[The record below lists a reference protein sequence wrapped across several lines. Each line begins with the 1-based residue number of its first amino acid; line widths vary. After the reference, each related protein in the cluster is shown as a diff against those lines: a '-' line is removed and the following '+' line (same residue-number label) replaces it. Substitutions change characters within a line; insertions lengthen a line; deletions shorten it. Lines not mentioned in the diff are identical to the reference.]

1 MKMKKLNRII
11 MATAIFITTC
21 FSNLGV
27 VLASVENPQPG
38 EVFASKTAKIVEGR
52 KAEVTINVNGN
63 SFNEQEQLEREIV
76 LVLDASS
83 SMQQGQ
89 KISSLKQAAKNLVTK
104 LLDESN
110 QGKIKVGVIYYGTTI
125 KKTCSLSTDPESVKK
140 CIDIEL
146 SNNEGT
152 NVQLG
157 IKKGKNL
164 FTNNK
169 NEKNM
174 IILSDGIPTYYND
187 NNDVLHGSGGSDEH
201 EEGNPNFSNYTI
213 KDNQT
218 LIVPYYDK
226 DNETVLYTCEH
237 KFITDWKGN
246 IIINKW
252 ENSNCTENTG
262 KKPSI
267 AALEEIKSFNGKV
280 YTIGLEVTSQAK
292 TFLESL
298 ATVNGK
304 NGIYYN
310 VANATD
316 LDNVFEQIQVTI
328 NKIATNVKVVDHI
341 PSTFTLDK
349 EYLLENYGPIVS
361 SKTENNITTEVYEKS
376 VTTIT
381 YHANNTQDI
390 IWNIGDL
397 NAEDNNTLKF
407 RVIANK
413 DYYGSM
419 FTNDGAEVT
428 GKAVDGNKFYSET
441 NPLKI
446 QLENPVVPIPA
457 VTEDDEYTS
466 NRNEKLTVT
475 SEEGIRKNDYNSKET
490 DGKNVTSVLDKL
502 VIDMETKYGSLDLD
516 NNGSFNYKP
525 NSKDFMGQDEFKY
538 HIETTITYDDGTTET
553 ILNSNTSTVKIN
565 VVGKPAT
572 YVVKYQ
578 DRAGNEIHSEKNST
592 GTYYVWDDVTET
604 AINVDNYKLLST
616 ESASKTITL
625 KENANENVI
634 IFIYEL
640 EDTNVTVKYLEK
652 GTNKVLAPETKATG
666 KVTDSYTA
674 TAKVIENYKLVSNQ
688 TQTITL
694 AKEGNVITFYYELED
709 TNVTVKYLE
718 KGTNKVLAPETKA
731 TGKVTDSY
739 TATAKVIENY
749 KLVSNQT
756 QTITLAKEG
765 NVITFYYELEDGADV
780 KVHHYKII
788 DGQETTEQLFEDET
802 LSGKIG
808 EKYSVSPKSEG
819 LGFYKYIKTV
829 GAPSGTYNK
838 ESKTIIFYYELKD
851 TNVIIKYVDEN
862 NNNLVPEEKG
872 TGKINSKYTA
882 NAKTEQDDSIFKKYN
897 LESEPVQSIIL
908 SGTNENIIVFRYSLK
923 KATIKVHYYEID
935 TNNKLS
941 EDIELSGKVGEEYTT
956 LSKEIDNWE
965 LVDIPENAKGIL
977 DLENEDV
984 IYYYQKVNGKLTIN
998 YIDDNGNTLLPS
1010 EEFIKQTGT
1019 DYQTEAKTIENYE
1032 LSKVIGNEKG
1042 IYTKEDSVVTYVY
1055 EYVMGQGDMKDPI
1068 EEKPY
1073 TGITETNNTLD
1084 YILASSSLLSA
1095 AILVILKKKFN

>member
-457 VTEDDEYTS
+457 VTEDDQYTS

-640 EDTNVTVKYLEK
+640 K
-652 GTNKVLAPETKATG
+652 
-666 KVTDSYTA
+666 
-674 TAKVIENYKLVSNQ
+674 
-688 TQTITL
+688 
-694 AKEGNVITFYYELED
+694 D

-838 ESKTIIFYYELKD
+838 ESKTIIFYYESKD

-923 KATIKVHYYEID
+923 KVTFKVHYYEID

-956 LSKEIDNWE
+956 LSKKIDNWE
-965 LVDIPENAKGIL
+965 LVAIPENAKGIL

-984 IYYYQKVNGKLTIN
+984 IYYYQKVNGKLIIN
-998 YIDDNGNTLLPS
+998 YIDDKGNTLLPS

-1042 IYTKEDSVVTYVY
+1042 IYTKENSVVTYVY

-1084 YILASSSLLSA
+1084 YIIASSSLLSA

>member
-83 SMQQGQ
+83 SMQKGK
-89 KISSLKQAAKNLVTK
+89 KISSLKKAAKNLVTK

-157 IKKGKNL
+157 IKEGKKL
-164 FTNNK
+164 FTDNK

-187 NNDVLHGSGGSDEH
+187 NNDVLHGSGESDDH

-218 LIVPYYDK
+218 VIVPYYDK

-237 KFITDWKGN
+237 EIITDWYGDKR
-246 IIINKW
+246 IKTW
-252 ENSNCTENTG
+252 ENSNCTKNTG
-262 KKPSI
+262 KKPSD
-267 AALEEIKSFNGKV
+267 AALEEIKSFNGQV
-280 YTIGLEVTSQAK
+280 YTIGLEVTSQAE

-316 LDNVFEQIQVTI
+316 LDSVFEQIQVTI

-349 EYLLENYGPIVS
+349 KYLLENYGPIVS
-361 SKTENNITTEVYEKS
+361 SKTENNITTEVYKKS

-407 RVIANK
+407 RVIANE

-428 GKAVDGNKFYSET
+428 GKAVDGNTFYSET

-457 VTEDDEYTS
+457 VTEDDQYTS

-475 SEEGIRKNDYNSKET
+475 PEKGIRKNDYNSKET

-502 VIDMETKYGSLDLD
+502 VIDKETKYGSLDLD

-578 DRAGNEIHSEKNST
+578 DRAGNEIHSDKNST

-652 GTNKVLAPETKATG
+652 GTNKVLAPETKGTG

-694 AKEGNVITFYYELED
+694 T
-709 TNVTVKYLE
+709 
-718 KGTNKVLAPETKA
+718 
-731 TGKVTDSY
+731 
-739 TATAKVIENY
+739 
-749 KLVSNQT
+749 
-756 QTITLAKEG
+756 KEG

-788 DGQETTEQLFEDET
+788 DGKETTEQLFEDET

-862 NNNLVPEEKG
+862 NNDLVPEEKG

-897 LESEPVQSIIL
+897 LESEPVQLIIL
-908 SGTNENIIVFRYSLK
+908 SGTNENIIVFKYSLK
-923 KATIKVHYYEID
+923 KTTIKVHYYEID

-956 LSKEIDNWE
+956 LSKKIDNWE
-965 LVDIPENAKGIL
+965 LVAIPENAKGIL

>member
-11 MATAIFITTC
+11 MTTAIFITTC

-27 VLASVENPQPG
+27 VLANVENPQPG

-83 SMQQGQ
+83 SMQKGK
-89 KISSLKQAAKNLVTK
+89 KISSLKKAAKNLVTK

-125 KKTCSLSTDPESVKK
+125 KKTCSLSTNPESVKK

-157 IKKGKNL
+157 IKEGKKL
-164 FTNNK
+164 FTDNK

-187 NNDVLHGSGGSDEH
+187 NNDVLHGSGGSDDH

-218 LIVPYYDK
+218 VIVPYYDK

-237 KFITDWKGN
+237 EIITDWYGDKR
-246 IIINKW
+246 IKTW
-252 ENSNCTENTG
+252 ENSNCTKNTG
-262 KKPSI
+262 KKPSD
-267 AALEEIKSFNGKV
+267 AALEEIKSFNGQV
-280 YTIGLEVTSQAK
+280 YTIGLEVTSQAEI
-292 TFLESL
+292 FLESL

-316 LDNVFEQIQVTI
+316 LDSVFEQIQVTI
-328 NKIATNVKVVDHI
+328 NKIATDVKVVDHV
-341 PSTFTLDK
+341 PKTFTINK
-349 EYLLENYGPIVS
+349 NYLIEMYGPIVS
-361 SKTENNITTEVYEKS
+361 SKTENNITTEVYKKS

-397 NAEDNNTLKF
+397 NVTDKNNLTF
-407 RVIANK
+407 RVDANE

-419 FTNDGAEVT
+419 YTNDGAEVT
-428 GKAVDGNKFYSET
+428 GKAVDGNTFYSET
-441 NPLKI
+441 NPLDIK
-446 QLENPVVPIPA
+446 LENPVVPIPA
-457 VTEDDEYTS
+457 VTKDDEYTS
-466 NRNEKLTVT
+466 NRNETLTVT
-475 SEEGIRKNDYNSKET
+475 KEDGIRNNDYNSKQT
-490 DGKNVTSVLDKL
+490 DGKNVKSVLDKL
-502 VIDMETKYGSLDLD
+502 VIDLEAKYGSLELD
-516 NNGSFNYKP
+516 DNGSFIYNP
-525 NSKDFMGQDEFKY
+525 NSKDFMGKDEFQY

-553 ILNSNTSTVKIN
+553 IVKSNTSTVTIN
-565 VVGKPAT
+565 IVGKPTT

-578 DRAGNEIHSEKNST
+578 DRAGNEIHPDKNST
-592 GTYYVWDDVTET
+592 GTYYVWDEVTEN
-604 AINVDNYKLLST
+604 AINIDNYKLLST
-616 ESASKTITL
+616 EPTSKTITL
-625 KENANENVI
+625 KEKATENVI

-640 EDTNVTVKYLEK
+640 EDTDVIVRYLEQ
-652 GTNKVLAPETKATG
+652 GTDKVL
-666 KVTDSYTA
+666 V
-674 TAKVIENYKLVSNQ
+674 
-688 TQTITL
+688 
-694 AKEGNVITFYYELED
+694 
-709 TNVTVKYLE
+709 
-718 KGTNKVLAPETKA
+718 PETKA

-788 DGQETTEQLFEDET
+788 DGQETTEQLFEDEI

-808 EKYSVSPKSEG
+808 EKYSTSAKSEG

-862 NNNLVPEEKG
+862 NNDLVPEEKG

-908 SGTNENIIVFRYSLK
+908 SGANENIIVFRYSLK

-965 LVDIPENAKGIL
+965 LVAIPENAKGIL

>member
-83 SMQQGQ
+83 SMQKGK
-89 KISSLKQAAKNLVTK
+89 KISSLKKAAKNLVTK

-157 IKKGKNL
+157 IKEGKKL
-164 FTNNK
+164 FTDNK

-187 NNDVLHGSGGSDEH
+187 NNDVLHGSGESDDH

-218 LIVPYYDK
+218 VIVPYYDK

-237 KFITDWKGN
+237 EIITDWYGDKR
-246 IIINKW
+246 IKTW
-252 ENSNCTENTG
+252 ENSNCTKNTG
-262 KKPSI
+262 KKPSD
-267 AALEEIKSFNGKV
+267 AALEEIKSFNGQV
-280 YTIGLEVTSQAK
+280 YTIGLEVTSQAE

-316 LDNVFEQIQVTI
+316 LDSVFEQIQVTI

-349 EYLLENYGPIVS
+349 KYLLENYGPIVS
-361 SKTENNITTEVYEKS
+361 SKTENNITTEVYKKS

-397 NAEDNNTLKF
+397 NAEDNNNLKF
-407 RVIANK
+407 RVIANE

-428 GKAVDGNKFYSET
+428 GKAVDGNTFYSET
-441 NPLKI
+441 NPLDIK
-446 QLENPVVPIPA
+446 LENPVVPIPA
-457 VTEDDEYTS
+457 VTEDDQYTS

-475 SEEGIRKNDYNSKET
+475 PEKGIRKNDYNSKET

-502 VIDMETKYGSLDLD
+502 VIDKETKYGSLDLD

-578 DRAGNEIHSEKNST
+578 DRAGNEIHSDKNST

-652 GTNKVLAPETKATG
+652 GTNKVLAPETKGTG

-674 TAKVIENYKLVSNQ
+674 TAKVIENYKLASNE

-694 AKEGNVITFYYELED
+694 AKEGNVITFYY
-709 TNVTVKYLE
+709 V
-718 KGTNKVLAPETKA
+718 
-731 TGKVTDSY
+731 
-739 TATAKVIENY
+739 
-749 KLVSNQT
+749 
-756 QTITLAKEG
+756 
-765 NVITFYYELEDGADV
+765 LEDGADV

-788 DGQETTEQLFEDET
+788 DGQETTEQLFEDEI

-808 EKYSVSPKSEG
+808 EKYSTSAKSEG

-862 NNNLVPEEKG
+862 NNDLVPEEKG

-908 SGTNENIIVFRYSLK
+908 SGTNENIIVFKYSLK
-923 KATIKVHYYEID
+923 KTTIKVHYYEID

-965 LVDIPENAKGIL
+965 LVAIPENAKGIL

>member
-27 VLASVENPQPG
+27 VLASVEDPQPG

-83 SMQQGQ
+83 SMQGK
-89 KISSLKQAAKNLVTK
+89 KISSLKKAAKNLVTK

-157 IKKGKNL
+157 IKMGKNL

-226 DNETVLYTCEH
+226 DKETVLYTCEH
-237 KFITDWKGN
+237 KFTTDWFGN
-246 IIINKW
+246 IIINEW

-262 KKPSI
+262 KKPSE

-316 LDNVFEQIQVTI
+316 LDSVFEQIQVTI

-457 VTEDDEYTS
+457 VTEADQYTS

-475 SEEGIRKNDYNSKET
+475 PEEGIRKNDYNSKET

-502 VIDMETKYGSLDLD
+502 VIDMKTKYGSLDLD

-578 DRAGNEIHSEKNST
+578 DRAGNEIHSDKNST

-625 KENANENVI
+625 KENAKENVI

-652 GTNKVLAPETKATG
+652 GTNKVLAPETKGTG

-674 TAKVIENYKLVSNQ
+674 TAKVI
-688 TQTITL
+688 
-694 AKEGNVITFYYELED
+694 G
-709 TNVTVKYLE
+709 
-718 KGTNKVLAPETKA
+718 
-731 TGKVTDSY
+731 
-739 TATAKVIENY
+739 NY

-882 NAKTEQDDSIFKKYN
+882 NAKTEQDDSVFKKYN

-956 LSKEIDNWE
+956 LSKKIDNWE

>member
-63 SFNEQEQLEREIV
+63 SFKEQEQLEREIV

-83 SMQQGQ
+83 SMQGK
-89 KISSLKQAAKNLVTK
+89 KISSLKKAAKNLVTK

-146 SNNEGT
+146 SYNEGT

-174 IILSDGIPTYYND
+174 IILSDGIPTFYND
-187 NNDVLHGSGGSDEH
+187 NNDVLHGSGGSDNH

-237 KFITDWKGN
+237 KFTNWFGN
-246 IIINKW
+246 IIINEW

-262 KKPSI
+262 KKPSE

-316 LDNVFEQIQVTI
+316 LDSVFEQIQVTI

-457 VTEDDEYTS
+457 VTEDDQYTS

-475 SEEGIRKNDYNSKET
+475 PEEGIRKNDYNSKET

-502 VIDMETKYGSLDLD
+502 VIDMKTKYGSLDLD

-592 GTYYVWDDVTET
+592 GTYYVWDNVTET

-674 TAKVIENYKLVSNQ
+674 TAKVI
-688 TQTITL
+688 
-694 AKEGNVITFYYELED
+694 G
-709 TNVTVKYLE
+709 
-718 KGTNKVLAPETKA
+718 
-731 TGKVTDSY
+731 
-739 TATAKVIENY
+739 NY

-862 NNNLVPEEKG
+862 NNDLVPEEKG

-935 TNNKLS
+935 
-941 EDIELSGKVGEEYTT
+941 
-956 LSKEIDNWE
+956 NWE
-965 LVDIPENAKGIL
+965 LVAIPENAKGIL

-984 IYYYQKVNGKLTIN
+984 IYYYQKANGKLTIN

-1095 AILVILKKKFN
+1095 AILVILKKNLTNFFFYAYFFFKHLL

>member
-83 SMQQGQ
+83 SMQQGK

-237 KFITDWKGN
+237 KFTNWFGN
-246 IIINKW
+246 IIINEW

-262 KKPSI
+262 KKPSE

-316 LDNVFEQIQVTI
+316 LDSVFEQIQVTI

-457 VTEDDEYTS
+457 VTEGDQYTS

-475 SEEGIRKNDYNSKET
+475 PEEGIRKNDYNSKET

-502 VIDMETKYGSLDLD
+502 VIDMKTKYGSLDLD

-625 KENANENVI
+625 KENAKENVI

-652 GTNKVLAPETKATG
+652 GTNKVLAPETKG
-666 KVTDSYTA
+666 
-674 TAKVIENYKLVSNQ
+674 
-688 TQTITL
+688 
-694 AKEGNVITFYYELED
+694 
-709 TNVTVKYLE
+709 
-718 KGTNKVLAPETKA
+718 

-851 TNVIIKYVDEN
+851 TNIIIKYVDEN
-862 NNNLVPEEKG
+862 NNNLVPETKG

-956 LSKEIDNWE
+956 LSKKIDNWE

>member
-11 MATAIFITTC
+11 MAIAIFITTC

-83 SMQQGQ
+83 SMQQGK

-146 SNNEGT
+146 SNNEVT

-187 NNDVLHGSGGSDEH
+187 NKDVLHGSGGSDEH

-237 KFITDWKGN
+237 KFTNWFGN
-246 IIINKW
+246 IIINEW

-262 KKPSI
+262 KKPSE

-316 LDNVFEQIQVTI
+316 LDSVFEQIQVTI

-457 VTEDDEYTS
+457 VTEADQYTS

-475 SEEGIRKNDYNSKET
+475 PEKGIRKNDYNSKET

-502 VIDMETKYGSLDLD
+502 VIDMKTKYGSLDLD

-592 GTYYVWDDVTET
+592 GTYYVWDNVTET

-625 KENANENVI
+625 KENAKENVI

-674 TAKVIENYKLVSNQ
+674 TAKVI
-688 TQTITL
+688 
-694 AKEGNVITFYYELED
+694 G
-709 TNVTVKYLE
+709 
-718 KGTNKVLAPETKA
+718 
-731 TGKVTDSY
+731 
-739 TATAKVIENY
+739 NY

-862 NNNLVPEEKG
+862 NNDLVPEEKG

-882 NAKTEQDDSIFKKYN
+882 NAKTEQNDSIFKKYN

-956 LSKEIDNWE
+956 LSKKIDNWE
-965 LVDIPENAKGIL
+965 LVAIPENAKGIL

>member
-83 SMQQGQ
+83 SMQQGK

-237 KFITDWKGN
+237 KFITDRKGN

-262 KKPSI
+262 KKPSE

-316 LDNVFEQIQVTI
+316 LDSVFEQIQVTI

-457 VTEDDEYTS
+457 VTEGDQYTS

-475 SEEGIRKNDYNSKET
+475 PEEGIRKNDYNSKET

-502 VIDMETKYGSLDLD
+502 VIDMKTKYGSLDLD

-625 KENANENVI
+625 KENAKENVI

-652 GTNKVLAPETKATG
+652 GTNKVLAPETKGTG

-674 TAKVIENYKLVSNQ
+674 TAKVIGNYKLVSNQ

-694 AKEGNVITFYYELED
+694 AKEGNVIT
-709 TNVTVKYLE
+709 
-718 KGTNKVLAPETKA
+718 
-731 TGKVTDSY
+731 
-739 TATAKVIENY
+739 
-749 KLVSNQT
+749 
-756 QTITLAKEG
+756 
-765 NVITFYYELEDGADV
+765 
-780 KVHHYKII
+780 
-788 DGQETTEQLFEDET
+788 
-802 LSGKIG
+802 
-808 EKYSVSPKSEG
+808 
-819 LGFYKYIKTV
+819 
-829 GAPSGTYNK
+829 
-838 ESKTIIFYYELKD
+838 FYYELKD

-956 LSKEIDNWE
+956 LSKKIDNWE

>member
-83 SMQQGQ
+83 SMQKGK
-89 KISSLKQAAKNLVTK
+89 KISSLKKAAKNLVTK

-157 IKKGKNL
+157 IKEGKKL
-164 FTNNK
+164 FTDNK

-187 NNDVLHGSGGSDEH
+187 NNDVLHGSGESDDH

-218 LIVPYYDK
+218 VIVPYYDK

-237 KFITDWKGN
+237 EIITDWYGDKR
-246 IIINKW
+246 IKTW
-252 ENSNCTENTG
+252 ENSNCTKNTG
-262 KKPSI
+262 KKPSD
-267 AALEEIKSFNGKV
+267 AALEEIKSFNGQV
-280 YTIGLEVTSQAK
+280 YTIGLEVTSQAE

-316 LDNVFEQIQVTI
+316 LDSVFEQIQVTI

-349 EYLLENYGPIVS
+349 KYLLENYGPIVS
-361 SKTENNITTEVYEKS
+361 SKTENNITTEVYKKS

-407 RVIANK
+407 RVIANE

-428 GKAVDGNKFYSET
+428 GKAVDGNTFYSET

-457 VTEDDEYTS
+457 VTEDDQYTS

-475 SEEGIRKNDYNSKET
+475 PEKGIRKNDYNSKET

-502 VIDMETKYGSLDLD
+502 VIDKETKYGSLDLD

-525 NSKDFMGQDEFKY
+525 NSKDFIGQDEFKY

-578 DRAGNEIHSEKNST
+578 DRAGNEIHSDKNST

-652 GTNKVLAPETKATG
+652 GTNKVLAPETKGTG

-694 AKEGNVITFYYELED
+694 T
-709 TNVTVKYLE
+709 
-718 KGTNKVLAPETKA
+718 
-731 TGKVTDSY
+731 
-739 TATAKVIENY
+739 
-749 KLVSNQT
+749 
-756 QTITLAKEG
+756 KEG

-788 DGQETTEQLFEDET
+788 DGKETTEQLFEDET

-862 NNNLVPEEKG
+862 NNDLVPEEKG

-897 LESEPVQSIIL
+897 LESEPVQLIIL
-908 SGTNENIIVFRYSLK
+908 SGTNENIIVFKYSLK
-923 KATIKVHYYEID
+923 KTTIKVHYYEID

-965 LVDIPENAKGIL
+965 LVAIPENAKGIL

>member
-1 MKMKKLNRII
+1 
-11 MATAIFITTC
+11 
-21 FSNLGV
+21 
-27 VLASVENPQPG
+27 
-38 EVFASKTAKIVEGR
+38 
-52 KAEVTINVNGN
+52 
-63 SFNEQEQLEREIV
+63 
-76 LVLDASS
+76 
-83 SMQQGQ
+83 MQKGK
-89 KISSLKQAAKNLVTK
+89 KISSLKKAAKNLVTK

-157 IKKGKNL
+157 IKEGKKL
-164 FTNNK
+164 FTDNK

-187 NNDVLHGSGGSDEH
+187 NNDVLHGSGGSDDH

-218 LIVPYYDK
+218 VIVPYYDK

-237 KFITDWKGN
+237 EIITDWYGDKR
-246 IIINKW
+246 IKTW
-252 ENSNCTENTG
+252 ENSNCTKNTG
-262 KKPSI
+262 KKPSD
-267 AALEEIKSFNGKV
+267 AALEEIKSFNGQV
-280 YTIGLEVTSQAK
+280 YTIGLEVTSQAEI
-292 TFLESL
+292 FLESL

-316 LDNVFEQIQVTI
+316 LDSVFEQIQVTI
-328 NKIATNVKVVDHI
+328 NKIATDVKVVDHV
-341 PSTFTLDK
+341 PKTFTINK
-349 EYLLENYGPIVS
+349 NYLIEMYGPIVS
-361 SKTENNITTEVYEKS
+361 SKTENNITTEVYKKS

-397 NAEDNNTLKF
+397 NVTDKNNLTF
-407 RVIANK
+407 RVDANE

-419 FTNDGAEVT
+419 YTNDGAEVT
-428 GKAVDGNKFYSET
+428 GKAVDGNTFYSET
-441 NPLKI
+441 NPLDIK
-446 QLENPVVPIPA
+446 LENPVVPIPA
-457 VTEDDEYTS
+457 VTKDDEYTS
-466 NRNEKLTVT
+466 NRNETLTVT
-475 SEEGIRKNDYNSKET
+475 KEDGIRNNDYNSKQT
-490 DGKNVTSVLDKL
+490 DGKNVKSVLDKL
-502 VIDMETKYGSLDLD
+502 VIDLEAKYGSLELD
-516 NNGSFNYKP
+516 DNGSFIYNP
-525 NSKDFMGQDEFKY
+525 NSKDFMGKDEFQY

-553 ILNSNTSTVKIN
+553 IVKSNTSTVTIN
-565 VVGKPAT
+565 IVGKPTT

-578 DRAGNEIHSEKNST
+578 DRAGNEIHPDKNST
-592 GTYYVWDDVTET
+592 GTYYVWDEVTEN
-604 AINVDNYKLLST
+604 AINIDNYKLLST
-616 ESASKTITL
+616 EPTSKTITL
-625 KENANENVI
+625 KEKATENVI

-640 EDTNVTVKYLEK
+640 EDTDVIVRYLEQ
-652 GTNKVLAPETKATG
+652 GTDKVL
-666 KVTDSYTA
+666 V
-674 TAKVIENYKLVSNQ
+674 
-688 TQTITL
+688 
-694 AKEGNVITFYYELED
+694 
-709 TNVTVKYLE
+709 
-718 KGTNKVLAPETKA
+718 PETKA

-788 DGQETTEQLFEDET
+788 DGQETTEQLFEDEI

-808 EKYSVSPKSEG
+808 EKYSTSAKSEG

-862 NNNLVPEEKG
+862 NNDLVPEEKG

-908 SGTNENIIVFRYSLK
+908 SGANENIIVFRYSLK

-965 LVDIPENAKGIL
+965 LVAIPENAKGIL

>member
-83 SMQQGQ
+83 SMQQGK

-262 KKPSI
+262 KKPSE

-316 LDNVFEQIQVTI
+316 LDSVFEQIQVTI

-457 VTEDDEYTS
+457 VTEGDQYTS

-475 SEEGIRKNDYNSKET
+475 PEEGIRKNDYNSKET

-502 VIDMETKYGSLDLD
+502 VIDMKTKYGSLDLD

-578 DRAGNEIHSEKNST
+578 DRAGNEIHSEKKST

-625 KENANENVI
+625 KENAKENVI

-652 GTNKVLAPETKATG
+652 GTNKVLAPETKGTG

-674 TAKVIENYKLVSNQ
+674 TAKVIGNYKLVSNQ

-718 KGTNKVLAPETKA
+718 KGTNKVLAPETKG

-739 TATAKVIENY
+739 TATAKVIGNY

-765 NVITFYYELEDGADV
+765 NVITFYYELE
-780 KVHHYKII
+780 
-788 DGQETTEQLFEDET
+788 
-802 LSGKIG
+802 
-808 EKYSVSPKSEG
+808 
-819 LGFYKYIKTV
+819 
-829 GAPSGTYNK
+829 
-838 ESKTIIFYYELKD
+838 D

-956 LSKEIDNWE
+956 LSKKIDNWE

>member
-83 SMQQGQ
+83 SMQQGK

-187 NNDVLHGSGGSDEH
+187 NKDVLHGSGGSDEH

-237 KFITDWKGN
+237 KFTNWFGN
-246 IIINKW
+246 IIINEW

-262 KKPSI
+262 KKPSE

-316 LDNVFEQIQVTI
+316 LDSVFEQIQVTI

-457 VTEDDEYTS
+457 VTEADQYTS

-475 SEEGIRKNDYNSKET
+475 PEKGIRKNDYNSKET

-502 VIDMETKYGSLDLD
+502 VIDMKTKYGSLDLD

-625 KENANENVI
+625 KENAKENVI

-674 TAKVIENYKLVSNQ
+674 TAKVI
-688 TQTITL
+688 
-694 AKEGNVITFYYELED
+694 G
-709 TNVTVKYLE
+709 
-718 KGTNKVLAPETKA
+718 
-731 TGKVTDSY
+731 
-739 TATAKVIENY
+739 NY

-862 NNNLVPEEKG
+862 NNDLVPEEKG

-882 NAKTEQDDSIFKKYN
+882 NAKTEQNDSIFKKYN

-956 LSKEIDNWE
+956 LSKKIDNWE
-965 LVDIPENAKGIL
+965 LVAIPENAKGIL

>member
-83 SMQQGQ
+83 SMQQGK

-237 KFITDWKGN
+237 KFTNWFGN
-246 IIINKW
+246 IIINEW

-262 KKPSI
+262 KKPSE

-316 LDNVFEQIQVTI
+316 LDSVFEQIQVTI

-397 NAEDNNTLKF
+397 NAKDNNTLKF

-457 VTEDDEYTS
+457 VTEGDQYTS

-475 SEEGIRKNDYNSKET
+475 PEEGIRKNDYNSKET

-502 VIDMETKYGSLDLD
+502 VIDMKTKYGSLDLD

-578 DRAGNEIHSEKNST
+578 DRAGNEIHSDKNST

-625 KENANENVI
+625 KENAKENVI

-652 GTNKVLAPETKATG
+652 GTNKVLAPETKGTG

-694 AKEGNVITFYYELED
+694 AKEGNVIT
-709 TNVTVKYLE
+709 
-718 KGTNKVLAPETKA
+718 
-731 TGKVTDSY
+731 
-739 TATAKVIENY
+739 
-749 KLVSNQT
+749 
-756 QTITLAKEG
+756 
-765 NVITFYYELEDGADV
+765 
-780 KVHHYKII
+780 
-788 DGQETTEQLFEDET
+788 
-802 LSGKIG
+802 
-808 EKYSVSPKSEG
+808 
-819 LGFYKYIKTV
+819 
-829 GAPSGTYNK
+829 
-838 ESKTIIFYYELKD
+838 FYYELKD

-956 LSKEIDNWE
+956 LSKKIDNWE

>member
-83 SMQQGQ
+83 SMQKGK
-89 KISSLKQAAKNLVTK
+89 KISSLKKAAKNLVTK

-157 IKKGKNL
+157 IKEGKKL
-164 FTNNK
+164 FTDNK

-187 NNDVLHGSGGSDEH
+187 NNDVLHGSGESDDH

-218 LIVPYYDK
+218 VIVPYYDK

-237 KFITDWKGN
+237 EIITDWYGDKR
-246 IIINKW
+246 IKTW
-252 ENSNCTENTG
+252 ENSNCTKNTG
-262 KKPSI
+262 KKPSD
-267 AALEEIKSFNGKV
+267 ASLEEIKSFNGQV
-280 YTIGLEVTSQAK
+280 YTIGLEVTSQAE

-316 LDNVFEQIQVTI
+316 LDSVFEQIQVTI

-349 EYLLENYGPIVS
+349 KYLLENYGPIVS
-361 SKTENNITTEVYEKS
+361 SKTENNITTEVYKKS

-407 RVIANK
+407 RVIANE

-428 GKAVDGNKFYSET
+428 GKAVDGNTFYSET

-457 VTEDDEYTS
+457 VTEDDQYTS

-475 SEEGIRKNDYNSKET
+475 PEKGIRKNDYNSKET

-502 VIDMETKYGSLDLD
+502 VIDKETKYGSLDLD

-578 DRAGNEIHSEKNST
+578 DRAGNEIHSDKNST

-652 GTNKVLAPETKATG
+652 GTNKVLAPETKGTG

-674 TAKVIENYKLVSNQ
+674 TAKVIENYKLASNE

-694 AKEGNVITFYYELED
+694 AKEGNVITFYY
-709 TNVTVKYLE
+709 V
-718 KGTNKVLAPETKA
+718 
-731 TGKVTDSY
+731 
-739 TATAKVIENY
+739 
-749 KLVSNQT
+749 
-756 QTITLAKEG
+756 
-765 NVITFYYELEDGADV
+765 LEDGADV

-788 DGQETTEQLFEDET
+788 DGQETTEQLFEDEI

-808 EKYSVSPKSEG
+808 EKYSTSAKSEG

-862 NNNLVPEEKG
+862 NNDLVPEEKG

-882 NAKTEQDDSIFKKYN
+882 NAKTEQDDSIFKKYS

-908 SGTNENIIVFRYSLK
+908 SGVNENIIVFRYSLK

-965 LVDIPENAKGIL
+965 LVAIPENAKGIL

-1010 EEFIKQTGT
+1010 EEFIKQTGI

>member
-83 SMQQGQ
+83 SMQQGK

-187 NNDVLHGSGGSDEH
+187 NKDVLHGSGGSDEH

-237 KFITDWKGN
+237 KFTNWFGN
-246 IIINKW
+246 IIINEW

-262 KKPSI
+262 KKPSE

-316 LDNVFEQIQVTI
+316 LDSVFEQIQVTI

-457 VTEDDEYTS
+457 VTEADQYTS

-475 SEEGIRKNDYNSKET
+475 PEKGIRKNDYNSKET

-502 VIDMETKYGSLDLD
+502 VIDMKTKYGSLDLD

-572 YVVKYQ
+572 YVVKYK

-592 GTYYVWDDVTET
+592 GTYYVWDNVTET

-625 KENANENVI
+625 KENAKENVI

-674 TAKVIENYKLVSNQ
+674 TAKVI
-688 TQTITL
+688 
-694 AKEGNVITFYYELED
+694 G
-709 TNVTVKYLE
+709 
-718 KGTNKVLAPETKA
+718 
-731 TGKVTDSY
+731 
-739 TATAKVIENY
+739 NY

-862 NNNLVPEEKG
+862 NNDLVPEEKG

-882 NAKTEQDDSIFKKYN
+882 NAKTEQNDSIFKKYN

-956 LSKEIDNWE
+956 LSKKIDNWE
-965 LVDIPENAKGIL
+965 LVAIPENAKGIL

>member
-11 MATAIFITTC
+11 MTTAIFITTC

-27 VLASVENPQPG
+27 VLANVENPQPG

-83 SMQQGQ
+83 SMQKGK
-89 KISSLKQAAKNLVTK
+89 KISSLKKAAKNLVTK

-157 IKKGKNL
+157 IKEGKKL
-164 FTNNK
+164 FTDNK

-187 NNDVLHGSGGSDEH
+187 NNDVLHGSGGSDDH

-218 LIVPYYDK
+218 VIVPYYDK

-237 KFITDWKGN
+237 EIITDWYGDKR
-246 IIINKW
+246 IKTW
-252 ENSNCTENTG
+252 ENSNCTKNTG
-262 KKPSI
+262 KKPSD
-267 AALEEIKSFNGKV
+267 AALEEIKSFNGQV
-280 YTIGLEVTSQAK
+280 YTIGLEVTSQAEI
-292 TFLESL
+292 FLESL

-316 LDNVFEQIQVTI
+316 LDSVFEQIQVTI
-328 NKIATNVKVVDHI
+328 NKIATDVKVVDHV
-341 PSTFTLDK
+341 PKTFTINK
-349 EYLLENYGPIVS
+349 NYLIEMYGPIVS
-361 SKTENNITTEVYEKS
+361 SKTENNITTEVYKKS

-397 NAEDNNTLKF
+397 NVTDKNNLTF
-407 RVIANK
+407 RVDANE

-419 FTNDGAEVT
+419 YTNDGAEVT
-428 GKAVDGNKFYSET
+428 GKAVDGNTFYSET
-441 NPLKI
+441 NPLDIK
-446 QLENPVVPIPA
+446 LENPVVPIPA
-457 VTEDDEYTS
+457 VTKDDEYTS
-466 NRNEKLTVT
+466 NRNETLTVT
-475 SEEGIRKNDYNSKET
+475 KEDGIRNNDYNSKQT
-490 DGKNVTSVLDKL
+490 DGKNVKSVLDKL
-502 VIDMETKYGSLDLD
+502 VIDLEAKYGSLELD
-516 NNGSFNYKP
+516 DNGSFIYNP
-525 NSKDFMGQDEFKY
+525 NSKDFMGKDEFQY

-553 ILNSNTSTVKIN
+553 IVKSNTSTVTIN
-565 VVGKPAT
+565 IVGKPTT

-578 DRAGNEIHSEKNST
+578 DRAGNEIHPDKNST
-592 GTYYVWDDVTET
+592 GTYYVWDEVTEN
-604 AINVDNYKLLST
+604 AINIDNYKLLST
-616 ESASKTITL
+616 EPTSKTITL
-625 KENANENVI
+625 KEKATENVI

-640 EDTNVTVKYLEK
+640 EDTDVIVRYLEQ
-652 GTNKVLAPETKATG
+652 GTDKVL
-666 KVTDSYTA
+666 V
-674 TAKVIENYKLVSNQ
+674 
-688 TQTITL
+688 
-694 AKEGNVITFYYELED
+694 
-709 TNVTVKYLE
+709 
-718 KGTNKVLAPETKA
+718 PETKA

-788 DGQETTEQLFEDET
+788 DGQETTEQLFEDEI

-808 EKYSVSPKSEG
+808 EKYSTSAKSEG

-862 NNNLVPEEKG
+862 NNDLVPEEKG

-908 SGTNENIIVFRYSLK
+908 SGANENIIVFRYSLK

-965 LVDIPENAKGIL
+965 LVAIPENAKGIL

>member
-83 SMQQGQ
+83 SMQQGK

-237 KFITDWKGN
+237 KFTNWFGN
-246 IIINKW
+246 IIINEW

-262 KKPSI
+262 KKPSE

-316 LDNVFEQIQVTI
+316 LDSVFEQIQVTI

-457 VTEDDEYTS
+457 VTEGDQYTS

-475 SEEGIRKNDYNSKET
+475 PEEGIRKNDYNSKET

-502 VIDMETKYGSLDLD
+502 VIDMKTKYGSLDLD

-578 DRAGNEIHSEKNST
+578 DRAGNEIHSDKNST

-625 KENANENVI
+625 KENAKENVI

-652 GTNKVLAPETKATG
+652 GTNKVLAPETKGTG

-674 TAKVIENYKLVSNQ
+674 TAKVIGNYKLVSNQ

-694 AKEGNVITFYYELED
+694 AKEGNVIT
-709 TNVTVKYLE
+709 
-718 KGTNKVLAPETKA
+718 
-731 TGKVTDSY
+731 
-739 TATAKVIENY
+739 
-749 KLVSNQT
+749 
-756 QTITLAKEG
+756 
-765 NVITFYYELEDGADV
+765 
-780 KVHHYKII
+780 
-788 DGQETTEQLFEDET
+788 
-802 LSGKIG
+802 
-808 EKYSVSPKSEG
+808 
-819 LGFYKYIKTV
+819 
-829 GAPSGTYNK
+829 
-838 ESKTIIFYYELKD
+838 FYYELKD

-956 LSKEIDNWE
+956 LSKKIDNWE

-984 IYYYQKVNGKLTIN
+984 IYYYQKVNGKLIIN

>member
-83 SMQQGQ
+83 SMQQGK

-237 KFITDWKGN
+237 KFTNWFGN
-246 IIINKW
+246 IIINEW

-262 KKPSI
+262 KKPSE

-316 LDNVFEQIQVTI
+316 LDSVFEQIQVTI

-457 VTEDDEYTS
+457 VTEGDQYTS

-475 SEEGIRKNDYNSKET
+475 PEEGIRKNDYNSKET

-502 VIDMETKYGSLDLD
+502 VIDMKTKYGSLDLD

-578 DRAGNEIHSEKNST
+578 DRAGNEIHSDKNST

-625 KENANENVI
+625 KENAKENVI

-652 GTNKVLAPETKATG
+652 GTNKVLAPETKGTG

-674 TAKVIENYKLVSNQ
+674 TAKVI
-688 TQTITL
+688 
-694 AKEGNVITFYYELED
+694 G
-709 TNVTVKYLE
+709 
-718 KGTNKVLAPETKA
+718 
-731 TGKVTDSY
+731 
-739 TATAKVIENY
+739 NY

-862 NNNLVPEEKG
+862 NNDLVPEEKG

-882 NAKTEQDDSIFKKYN
+882 NAKTEQDDSVFKKYN

-956 LSKEIDNWE
+956 LSKKIDNWE

>member
-76 LVLDASS
+76 LVLDAST
-83 SMQQGQ
+83 SMQQGE
-89 KISSLKQAAKNLVTK
+89 KISSLKKAAKNLVTK
-104 LLDESN
+104 LLAESN

-157 IKKGKNL
+157 IKEGKNL

-187 NNDVLHGSGGSDEH
+187 NNDVLHGAAGSDNH
-201 EEGNPNFSNYTI
+201 EAGNPNFSNYTI

-218 LIVPYYDK
+218 VIVPYYDK

-237 KFITDWKGN
+237 E
-246 IIINKW
+246 IINWFGDKRIKTW

-262 KKPSI
+262 KKPSE
-267 AALEEIKSFNGKV
+267 AALEEIKSFNGQV

-298 ATVNGK
+298 ATANGK

-310 VANATD
+310 VANATG
-316 LDNVFEQIQVTI
+316 LDSVFEQIQVTI

-361 SKTENNITTEVYEKS
+361 SKTENNITTEVYKKS

-381 YHANNTQDI
+381 YHANKTQDI

-407 RVIANK
+407 RVIANE

-428 GKAVDGNKFYSET
+428 GKAVDGNTFYSET

-457 VTEDDEYTS
+457 VTKDDQYTS

-475 SEEGIRKNDYNSKET
+475 PEKGIRKNDYNSKET

-565 VVGKPAT
+565 VVGKPAK

-578 DRAGNEIHSEKNST
+578 DRAGNEIHSDKNST

-604 AINVDNYKLLST
+604 AINIDNYKLLST

-652 GTNKVLAPETKATG
+652 GTNTVLAPETKATG

-674 TAKVIENYKLVSNQ
+674 TAKAIENYKLVSNQ

-694 AKEGNVITFYYELED
+694 T
-709 TNVTVKYLE
+709 
-718 KGTNKVLAPETKA
+718 
-731 TGKVTDSY
+731 
-739 TATAKVIENY
+739 
-749 KLVSNQT
+749 
-756 QTITLAKEG
+756 KEG

-965 LVDIPENAKGIL
+965 LVAIPENAKGIL

-998 YIDDNGNTLLPS
+998 YIDDKGNTLLPS

-1073 TGITETNNTLD
+1073 TGIIETNNTLD
-1084 YILASSSLLSA
+1084 YILASSSLLSV

>member
-83 SMQQGQ
+83 SMQQGK

-187 NNDVLHGSGGSDEH
+187 NKDVLHGSGGSDEH

-237 KFITDWKGN
+237 KFTNWFGN
-246 IIINKW
+246 IIINEW

-262 KKPSI
+262 KKPSE

-316 LDNVFEQIQVTI
+316 LDSVFEQIQVTI

-457 VTEDDEYTS
+457 VTEADQYTS

-475 SEEGIRKNDYNSKET
+475 PEKGIRKNDYNSKET

-502 VIDMETKYGSLDLD
+502 VIDMKTKYGSLDLD

-625 KENANENVI
+625 KENAKENVI

-652 GTNKVLAPETKATG
+652 GTNKVLAPETKGTG

-674 TAKVIENYKLVSNQ
+674 TAKVI
-688 TQTITL
+688 
-694 AKEGNVITFYYELED
+694 G
-709 TNVTVKYLE
+709 
-718 KGTNKVLAPETKA
+718 
-731 TGKVTDSY
+731 
-739 TATAKVIENY
+739 NY

-862 NNNLVPEEKG
+862 NNDLVPEEKG

-882 NAKTEQDDSIFKKYN
+882 NAKTEQNDSIFKKYN

-956 LSKEIDNWE
+956 LSKKIDNWE
-965 LVDIPENAKGIL
+965 LVAIPENAKGIL

>member
-63 SFNEQEQLEREIV
+63 SFKEQEQLEREIV

-83 SMQQGQ
+83 SMQGK
-89 KISSLKQAAKNLVTK
+89 KISSLKKAAKNLVTK

-146 SNNEGT
+146 SYNEGT

-164 FTNNK
+164 FTDNK

-187 NNDVLHGSGGSDEH
+187 NNDVLHGSGGSDNH

-237 KFITDWKGN
+237 KFTTDRYGN
-246 IIINKW
+246 KIINEREK
-252 ENSNCTENTG
+252 SNCTENTG
-262 KKPSI
+262 KKPSE

-310 VANATD
+310 VANATN
-316 LDNVFEQIQVTI
+316 LNSVFEQIQVTI

-457 VTEDDEYTS
+457 VTEADQYTS

-475 SEEGIRKNDYNSKET
+475 PEEGIRKNDYNSKET

-502 VIDMETKYGSLDLD
+502 VIDMKTKYGSLDLD

-625 KENANENVI
+625 KENAKENVI

-652 GTNKVLAPETKATG
+652 GTNKVLAPET
-666 KVTDSYTA
+666 
-674 TAKVIENYKLVSNQ
+674 
-688 TQTITL
+688 
-694 AKEGNVITFYYELED
+694 
-709 TNVTVKYLE
+709 
-718 KGTNKVLAPETKA
+718 
-731 TGKVTDSY
+731 
-739 TATAKVIENY
+739 
-749 KLVSNQT
+749 
-756 QTITLAKEG
+756 
-765 NVITFYYELEDGADV
+765 
-780 KVHHYKII
+780 
-788 DGQETTEQLFEDET
+788 
-802 LSGKIG
+802 
-808 EKYSVSPKSEG
+808 
-819 LGFYKYIKTV
+819 
-829 GAPSGTYNK
+829 
-838 ESKTIIFYYELKD
+838 
-851 TNVIIKYVDEN
+851 
-862 NNNLVPEEKG
+862 KG

-956 LSKEIDNWE
+956 LSKKIDNWE

>member
-83 SMQQGQ
+83 SMQQGK

-237 KFITDWKGN
+237 KFIIDWFGN
-246 IIINKW
+246 IKIKEW

-262 KKPSI
+262 KKPSE

-316 LDNVFEQIQVTI
+316 LDSVFEQIQVTI

-397 NAEDNNTLKF
+397 NAKDNNTLKF

-457 VTEDDEYTS
+457 VTEGDQYTS

-475 SEEGIRKNDYNSKET
+475 PEEGIRKNDYNSKET

-502 VIDMETKYGSLDLD
+502 VIDMKTKYGSLDLD

-578 DRAGNEIHSEKNST
+578 DRAGNEIHSDKNST

-625 KENANENVI
+625 KENAKENVI

-652 GTNKVLAPETKATG
+652 GTNKVLAPETKGTG

-674 TAKVIENYKLVSNQ
+674 TAKVI
-688 TQTITL
+688 
-694 AKEGNVITFYYELED
+694 G
-709 TNVTVKYLE
+709 
-718 KGTNKVLAPETKA
+718 
-731 TGKVTDSY
+731 
-739 TATAKVIENY
+739 NY

-882 NAKTEQDDSIFKKYN
+882 NAKTEQDDSVFKKYN

-956 LSKEIDNWE
+956 LSKKIDNWE

>member
-63 SFNEQEQLEREIV
+63 SFKEQEQLEREIV

-83 SMQQGQ
+83 SMQGK
-89 KISSLKQAAKNLVTK
+89 KISSLKKAAKNLVTK

-146 SNNEGT
+146 SYNEGT

-174 IILSDGIPTYYND
+174 IILSDGIPTFYND
-187 NNDVLHGSGGSDEH
+187 NNDVLHGSGGSDNH

-237 KFITDWKGN
+237 KFTTDWFGN
-246 IIINKW
+246 IIINEW

-262 KKPSI
+262 KKPSE

-316 LDNVFEQIQVTI
+316 LDSVFEQIQVTI

-457 VTEDDEYTS
+457 VTEDDQYTS

-475 SEEGIRKNDYNSKET
+475 PEEGIRKNDYNSKET

-525 NSKDFMGQDEFKY
+525 NSKEFMGQDEFKY

-578 DRAGNEIHSEKNST
+578 DRAGNEIYSDKNST

-625 KENANENVI
+625 KENAKENVI

-652 GTNKVLAPETKATG
+652 GTNKVLAPETKGTG

-674 TAKVIENYKLVSNQ
+674 TAKVI
-688 TQTITL
+688 
-694 AKEGNVITFYYELED
+694 G
-709 TNVTVKYLE
+709 
-718 KGTNKVLAPETKA
+718 
-731 TGKVTDSY
+731 
-739 TATAKVIENY
+739 NY

-935 TNNKLS
+935 
-941 EDIELSGKVGEEYTT
+941 
-956 LSKEIDNWE
+956 NWE
-965 LVDIPENAKGIL
+965 LVAIPENAKGIL

>member
-83 SMQQGQ
+83 SMQQGK

-237 KFITDWKGN
+237 KFTNWFGN
-246 IIINKW
+246 IIINEW

-262 KKPSI
+262 KKPSE

-316 LDNVFEQIQVTI
+316 LDSVFEQIQVTI

-457 VTEDDEYTS
+457 VTEDDQYTS

-475 SEEGIRKNDYNSKET
+475 PEEGIRKNDYNSKET

-502 VIDMETKYGSLDLD
+502 VIDMKTKYGSLDLD

-578 DRAGNEIHSEKNST
+578 DRAGNEIHSDKNST

-625 KENANENVI
+625 KENAKENVI

-652 GTNKVLAPETKATG
+652 GTNKVLAPETKGTG

-694 AKEGNVITFYYELED
+694 AKEGNVIT
-709 TNVTVKYLE
+709 
-718 KGTNKVLAPETKA
+718 
-731 TGKVTDSY
+731 
-739 TATAKVIENY
+739 
-749 KLVSNQT
+749 
-756 QTITLAKEG
+756 
-765 NVITFYYELEDGADV
+765 
-780 KVHHYKII
+780 
-788 DGQETTEQLFEDET
+788 
-802 LSGKIG
+802 
-808 EKYSVSPKSEG
+808 
-819 LGFYKYIKTV
+819 
-829 GAPSGTYNK
+829 
-838 ESKTIIFYYELKD
+838 FYYELKD

-956 LSKEIDNWE
+956 LSKKIDNWE

>member
-63 SFNEQEQLEREIV
+63 SFKEQEQLEREIV

-83 SMQQGQ
+83 SMQGK
-89 KISSLKQAAKNLVTK
+89 KISSLKKAAKNLVTK

-146 SNNEGT
+146 SYNEGT

-174 IILSDGIPTYYND
+174 IILSDGIPTFYND
-187 NNDVLHGSGGSDEH
+187 NNDVLHGSGGSDNH

-237 KFITDWKGN
+237 KLTTDRYGN
-246 IIINKW
+246 KIINEW
-252 ENSNCTENTG
+252 EKSNCTENTG
-262 KKPSI
+262 KKPSE

-310 VANATD
+310 VANATN
-316 LDNVFEQIQVTI
+316 LNSVFEQIQVTI

-457 VTEDDEYTS
+457 VTEADQYTS

-475 SEEGIRKNDYNSKET
+475 PEEGIRKNDYNSKVT

-502 VIDMETKYGSLDLD
+502 VIDMKTKYGSLDLD

-625 KENANENVI
+625 KENAKENVI

-652 GTNKVLAPETKATG
+652 GTNKVLAPETKGTG
-666 KVTDSYTA
+666 KVTD
-674 TAKVIENYKLVSNQ
+674 LVSNQ

-694 AKEGNVITFYYELED
+694 TKEGNI
-709 TNVTVKYLE
+709 
-718 KGTNKVLAPETKA
+718 
-731 TGKVTDSY
+731 
-739 TATAKVIENY
+739 
-749 KLVSNQT
+749 
-756 QTITLAKEG
+756 
-765 NVITFYYELEDGADV
+765 ITFYYELEDGADV

-882 NAKTEQDDSIFKKYN
+882 NAKTEQDDSVFKKYN

-956 LSKEIDNWE
+956 LSKKIDNWE
-965 LVDIPENAKGIL
+965 LVAIPENAKGIL

>member
-83 SMQQGQ
+83 SMQQGK

-237 KFITDWKGN
+237 KFTNWFGN
-246 IIINKW
+246 IIINEW

-262 KKPSI
+262 KKPSE

-316 LDNVFEQIQVTI
+316 LDSVFEQIQVTI

-397 NAEDNNTLKF
+397 NAKDNNTLKF

-457 VTEDDEYTS
+457 VTEGDQYTS

-475 SEEGIRKNDYNSKET
+475 PEEGIRKNDYNSKET

-502 VIDMETKYGSLDLD
+502 VIDMKTNYGSLVLD

-578 DRAGNEIHSEKNST
+578 DRAGNEIHSDKNST

-625 KENANENVI
+625 KENAKENVI

-652 GTNKVLAPETKATG
+652 GTNKVLAPETKGTG

-694 AKEGNVITFYYELED
+694 AKEGNVIT
-709 TNVTVKYLE
+709 
-718 KGTNKVLAPETKA
+718 
-731 TGKVTDSY
+731 
-739 TATAKVIENY
+739 
-749 KLVSNQT
+749 
-756 QTITLAKEG
+756 
-765 NVITFYYELEDGADV
+765 
-780 KVHHYKII
+780 
-788 DGQETTEQLFEDET
+788 
-802 LSGKIG
+802 
-808 EKYSVSPKSEG
+808 
-819 LGFYKYIKTV
+819 
-829 GAPSGTYNK
+829 
-838 ESKTIIFYYELKD
+838 FYYELKD

-956 LSKEIDNWE
+956 LSKKIDNWE

>member
-11 MATAIFITTC
+11 MTTAIFITTC

-83 SMQQGQ
+83 SMQKGK
-89 KISSLKQAAKNLVTK
+89 KISSLKKAAKNLVTK

-157 IKKGKNL
+157 IKEGKKL
-164 FTNNK
+164 FTDNK

-187 NNDVLHGSGGSDEH
+187 NNDVLHGSGGSDDH

-218 LIVPYYDK
+218 VIVPYYDK

-237 KFITDWKGN
+237 EIITDWYGDKR
-246 IIINKW
+246 IKTW
-252 ENSNCTENTG
+252 ENSNCTKNTG
-262 KKPSI
+262 KKPSD
-267 AALEEIKSFNGKV
+267 AALEEIKSFNGQV
-280 YTIGLEVTSQAK
+280 YTIGLEVTSQAEI
-292 TFLESL
+292 FLESL

-316 LDNVFEQIQVTI
+316 LDSVFEQIQVTI

-349 EYLLENYGPIVS
+349 KYLLENYGPIVS
-361 SKTENNITTEVYEKS
+361 SKTENNITTEVYKKS

-397 NAEDNNTLKF
+397 NVTDKNNLTF
-407 RVIANK
+407 RVDANE

-419 FTNDGAEVT
+419 YTNDGAEVT
-428 GKAVDGNKFYSET
+428 GKAVDGNTFYSET
-441 NPLKI
+441 NPLDIK
-446 QLENPVVPIPA
+446 LENPVVPIPA
-457 VTEDDEYTS
+457 VTKDDEYTS
-466 NRNEKLTVT
+466 NRNETLTVT
-475 SEEGIRKNDYNSKET
+475 KEDGIRNNDYNSKQT
-490 DGKNVTSVLDKL
+490 DGKNVKSVLDKL
-502 VIDMETKYGSLDLD
+502 VIDLEAKYGSLELD
-516 NNGSFNYKP
+516 DNGSFIYNP
-525 NSKDFMGQDEFKY
+525 NSKDFMGKDEFQY

-553 ILNSNTSTVKIN
+553 IVKSNPSTVTIN
-565 VVGKPAT
+565 IVGKPTT

-578 DRAGNEIHSEKNST
+578 DRVGNEIHPDKNST
-592 GTYYVWDDVTET
+592 GTYYVWDEVTEN
-604 AINVDNYKLLST
+604 AINIDNYKLLST
-616 ESASKTITL
+616 EPTSKTITL
-625 KENANENVI
+625 KEKATENVI

-640 EDTNVTVKYLEK
+640 EDTDVIVRYLEQ
-652 GTNKVLAPETKATG
+652 GTDKVLVPETKATG

-694 AKEGNVITFYYELED
+694 T
-709 TNVTVKYLE
+709 
-718 KGTNKVLAPETKA
+718 
-731 TGKVTDSY
+731 
-739 TATAKVIENY
+739 
-749 KLVSNQT
+749 
-756 QTITLAKEG
+756 KEG

-788 DGQETTEQLFEDET
+788 DGQETTEQLFEDEI

-808 EKYSVSPKSEG
+808 EKYSTSAKSEG

-862 NNNLVPEEKG
+862 NNDLIPEEKG

-908 SGTNENIIVFRYSLK
+908 SGTNENIIVFKYSLK
-923 KATIKVHYYEID
+923 KTTIKVHYYEID

-965 LVDIPENAKGIL
+965 LMAIPENAKGIL

-1055 EYVMGQGDMKDPI
+1055 EYVMGQGNMKDPI

-1073 TGITETNNTLD
+1073 TGIAETNNTLD

>member
-11 MATAIFITTC
+11 MAIAIFITTC

-83 SMQQGQ
+83 SMQQGK

-187 NNDVLHGSGGSDEH
+187 NKDVLHGSGGSDEH

-237 KFITDWKGN
+237 KFTNWFGN
-246 IIINKW
+246 IIINEW

-262 KKPSI
+262 KKPSE

-316 LDNVFEQIQVTI
+316 LDSVFEQIQVTI

-457 VTEDDEYTS
+457 VTEADQYTS

-475 SEEGIRKNDYNSKET
+475 PEKGIRKNDYNSKET

-502 VIDMETKYGSLDLD
+502 VIDMKTKYGSLDLD

-592 GTYYVWDDVTET
+592 GTYYVWDNVTET

-625 KENANENVI
+625 KENAKENVI

-674 TAKVIENYKLVSNQ
+674 TAKVI
-688 TQTITL
+688 
-694 AKEGNVITFYYELED
+694 G
-709 TNVTVKYLE
+709 
-718 KGTNKVLAPETKA
+718 
-731 TGKVTDSY
+731 
-739 TATAKVIENY
+739 NY

-862 NNNLVPEEKG
+862 NNDLVPEEKG

-882 NAKTEQDDSIFKKYN
+882 NAKTEQNDSIFKKYN

-956 LSKEIDNWE
+956 LSKKIDNWE
-965 LVDIPENAKGIL
+965 LVAIPENAKGIL

>member
-1 MKMKKLNRII
+1 MKKLNRII

-83 SMQQGQ
+83 SMQQGK

-237 KFITDWKGN
+237 KFTNWFGN
-246 IIINKW
+246 IIINEW

-262 KKPSI
+262 KKPSE

-316 LDNVFEQIQVTI
+316 LDSVFEQIQVTI

-457 VTEDDEYTS
+457 VTEDDQYTS

-475 SEEGIRKNDYNSKET
+475 PEEGIRKNDYNSKET

-502 VIDMETKYGSLDLD
+502 VIDMKTKYGSLDLD

-625 KENANENVI
+625 KENAKENVI

-652 GTNKVLAPETKATG
+652 GTNKVLAPETKGTG

-674 TAKVIENYKLVSNQ
+674 TAKVIGNYKLVSNQ

-694 AKEGNVITFYYELED
+694 AKEGNVIT
-709 TNVTVKYLE
+709 
-718 KGTNKVLAPETKA
+718 
-731 TGKVTDSY
+731 
-739 TATAKVIENY
+739 
-749 KLVSNQT
+749 
-756 QTITLAKEG
+756 
-765 NVITFYYELEDGADV
+765 
-780 KVHHYKII
+780 
-788 DGQETTEQLFEDET
+788 
-802 LSGKIG
+802 
-808 EKYSVSPKSEG
+808 
-819 LGFYKYIKTV
+819 
-829 GAPSGTYNK
+829 
-838 ESKTIIFYYELKD
+838 FYYELKD

-956 LSKEIDNWE
+956 LSKKIDNWE

>member
-83 SMQQGQ
+83 SMQQGK

-237 KFITDWKGN
+237 KFTNWFGN
-246 IIINKW
+246 IIINEW

-262 KKPSI
+262 KKPSE

-316 LDNVFEQIQVTI
+316 LDSVFKQIQVTI

-457 VTEDDEYTS
+457 VTEGDQYTS

-475 SEEGIRKNDYNSKET
+475 PEEGIRKNDYNSKET

-502 VIDMETKYGSLDLD
+502 VIDMKTKYGSLDLD

-625 KENANENVI
+625 KENAKENVI

-652 GTNKVLAPETKATG
+652 GTNKVLAPETKGTG

-674 TAKVIENYKLVSNQ
+674 TAKVIGNYKLVSNQ

-694 AKEGNVITFYYELED
+694 AKEGNVIT
-709 TNVTVKYLE
+709 
-718 KGTNKVLAPETKA
+718 
-731 TGKVTDSY
+731 
-739 TATAKVIENY
+739 
-749 KLVSNQT
+749 
-756 QTITLAKEG
+756 
-765 NVITFYYELEDGADV
+765 
-780 KVHHYKII
+780 
-788 DGQETTEQLFEDET
+788 
-802 LSGKIG
+802 
-808 EKYSVSPKSEG
+808 
-819 LGFYKYIKTV
+819 
-829 GAPSGTYNK
+829 
-838 ESKTIIFYYELKD
+838 FYYELKD

-882 NAKTEQDDSIFKKYN
+882 NAETEQDDSIFKKYN

-935 TNNKLS
+935 
-941 EDIELSGKVGEEYTT
+941 
-956 LSKEIDNWE
+956 NWE
-965 LVDIPENAKGIL
+965 LVAIPENAKGIL

-984 IYYYQKVNGKLTIN
+984 IYYYQKANGKLTIN

>member
-83 SMQQGQ
+83 SMQQGK

-187 NNDVLHGSGGSDEH
+187 NKDVLHGSGGSDEH

-237 KFITDWKGN
+237 KFTNWFGN
-246 IIINKW
+246 IIINEW

-262 KKPSI
+262 KKPSE

-316 LDNVFEQIQVTI
+316 LDSVFEQIQVTI

-457 VTEDDEYTS
+457 VTEADQYTS

-475 SEEGIRKNDYNSKET
+475 PEKGIRKNDYNSKET

-502 VIDMETKYGSLDLD
+502 VIDMKTKYGSLDLD

-592 GTYYVWDDVTET
+592 GTYYVWDNVTET

-625 KENANENVI
+625 KENAKENVI

-674 TAKVIENYKLVSNQ
+674 TAKVI
-688 TQTITL
+688 
-694 AKEGNVITFYYELED
+694 G
-709 TNVTVKYLE
+709 
-718 KGTNKVLAPETKA
+718 
-731 TGKVTDSY
+731 
-739 TATAKVIENY
+739 NY

-862 NNNLVPEEKG
+862 NNDLVPEEKG

-882 NAKTEQDDSIFKKYN
+882 NAKTEQNDSIFKKYN

-956 LSKEIDNWE
+956 LSKKIDNWE
-965 LVDIPENAKGIL
+965 LVAIPENAKGIL

-1019 DYQTEAKTIENYE
+1019 DYQTETKTIENYE

>member
-83 SMQQGQ
+83 SMQQGK

-237 KFITDWKGN
+237 KFTNWFGN
-246 IIINKW
+246 IIINEW

-262 KKPSI
+262 KKPSE

-316 LDNVFEQIQVTI
+316 LDSVFEQIQVTI

-457 VTEDDEYTS
+457 VTEDDQYTS

-475 SEEGIRKNDYNSKET
+475 PEEGIRKNDYNSKET

-502 VIDMETKYGSLDLD
+502 VIDMKTKYGSLDLD

-625 KENANENVI
+625 KENAKENVI

-652 GTNKVLAPETKATG
+652 GTNKVLAPETKGTG

-674 TAKVIENYKLVSNQ
+674 TAKVIGNYKLVSNQ

-694 AKEGNVITFYYELED
+694 AKEGNVIT
-709 TNVTVKYLE
+709 
-718 KGTNKVLAPETKA
+718 
-731 TGKVTDSY
+731 
-739 TATAKVIENY
+739 
-749 KLVSNQT
+749 
-756 QTITLAKEG
+756 
-765 NVITFYYELEDGADV
+765 
-780 KVHHYKII
+780 
-788 DGQETTEQLFEDET
+788 
-802 LSGKIG
+802 
-808 EKYSVSPKSEG
+808 
-819 LGFYKYIKTV
+819 
-829 GAPSGTYNK
+829 
-838 ESKTIIFYYELKD
+838 FYYELKD

-956 LSKEIDNWE
+956 LSKKIDNWE

>member
-63 SFNEQEQLEREIV
+63 SFKEQEQLEREIV

-83 SMQQGQ
+83 SMQGK
-89 KISSLKQAAKNLVTK
+89 KISSLKKAAKNLVTK

-146 SNNEGT
+146 SYNEGT

-174 IILSDGIPTYYND
+174 IILSDGIPTFYND
-187 NNDVLHGSGGSDEH
+187 NNDVLHGSGGSDNH

-237 KFITDWKGN
+237 KFTTDWFGN
-246 IIINKW
+246 IIINEW

-262 KKPSI
+262 KKPSE

-316 LDNVFEQIQVTI
+316 LDSVFEQIQVTI

-457 VTEDDEYTS
+457 VTEDDQYTS

-475 SEEGIRKNDYNSKET
+475 PEEGIRKNDYNSKET

-525 NSKDFMGQDEFKY
+525 NSKEFMGQDEFKY

-578 DRAGNEIHSEKNST
+578 DRAGNEIYSDKNST

-625 KENANENVI
+625 KENAKENVI

-652 GTNKVLAPETKATG
+652 GTNKVLAPETKGTG

-674 TAKVIENYKLVSNQ
+674 TAKVIGNYKLVSNQ
-688 TQTITL
+688 TQTIKL

-718 KGTNKVLAPETKA
+718 KGTNKVLAPETKG

-739 TATAKVIENY
+739 TATAKVIGNY

>member
-11 MATAIFITTC
+11 MTTAIFITTC

-83 SMQQGQ
+83 SMQKGK
-89 KISSLKQAAKNLVTK
+89 KISSLKKAAKNLVTK

-157 IKKGKNL
+157 IKEGKKL
-164 FTNNK
+164 FTDNK

-187 NNDVLHGSGGSDEH
+187 NNDVLHGSGGSDDH

-218 LIVPYYDK
+218 VIVPYYDK

-237 KFITDWKGN
+237 EIITDWYGDKR
-246 IIINKW
+246 IKTW
-252 ENSNCTENTG
+252 ENSNCTKNTG
-262 KKPSI
+262 KKPSD
-267 AALEEIKSFNGKV
+267 AALEEIKSFNGQV
-280 YTIGLEVTSQAK
+280 YTIGLEVTSQAEI
-292 TFLESL
+292 FLESL

-316 LDNVFEQIQVTI
+316 LDSVFEQIQVTI
-328 NKIATNVKVVDHI
+328 NKIATDVKVVDHV
-341 PSTFTLDK
+341 PKTFTINK
-349 EYLLENYGPIVS
+349 NYLIEMYGPIVS
-361 SKTENNITTEVYEKS
+361 TTTSEDGTVTEVYSKS
-376 VTTIT
+376 ITTIA
-381 YHANNTQDI
+381 YRDKTQDI

-397 NAEDNNTLKF
+397 NVTDKNNLTF
-407 RVIANK
+407 RVDANE

-419 FTNDGAEVT
+419 YTNDGAEVT
-428 GKAVDGNKFYSET
+428 GKAVDGNTFYSET
-441 NPLKI
+441 NPLDIK
-446 QLENPVVPIPA
+446 LENPVVPIPA
-457 VTEDDEYTS
+457 VTKDDEYTS
-466 NRNEKLTVT
+466 NRNETLTVT
-475 SEEGIRKNDYNSKET
+475 KEDGIRNNDYNSKQT
-490 DGKNVTSVLDKL
+490 DGKNVKSVLDKL
-502 VIDMETKYGSLDLD
+502 VIDLEAKYGSLELD
-516 NNGSFNYKP
+516 DNGSFIYNP
-525 NSKDFMGQDEFKY
+525 NSKDFMGKDEFQY

-553 ILNSNTSTVKIN
+553 IVKSNTSTVTIN
-565 VVGKPAT
+565 IVGKPTT

-578 DRAGNEIHSEKNST
+578 DRAGNEIHPDKNST
-592 GTYYVWDDVTET
+592 GTYYVWDEVTEN
-604 AINVDNYKLLST
+604 AINIDNYKLLST
-616 ESASKTITL
+616 EPTSKTITL
-625 KENANENVI
+625 KEKATENVI

-640 EDTNVTVKYLEK
+640 EDTDVIVRYLEQ
-652 GTNKVLAPETKATG
+652 GTNKVLVPETKATG

-694 AKEGNVITFYYELED
+694 T
-709 TNVTVKYLE
+709 
-718 KGTNKVLAPETKA
+718 
-731 TGKVTDSY
+731 
-739 TATAKVIENY
+739 
-749 KLVSNQT
+749 
-756 QTITLAKEG
+756 KEG

-788 DGQETTEQLFEDET
+788 DGQETTEQLFEDEI

-808 EKYSVSPKSEG
+808 EKYSTSAKSEG

-829 GAPSGTYNK
+829 GAPSGSYNK

-862 NNNLVPEEKG
+862 NNDLVPEEKG

-882 NAKTEQDDSIFKKYN
+882 NAKTEQDDSIFKKYS

-908 SGTNENIIVFRYSLK
+908 SGANENIIVFRYSLK

-965 LVDIPENAKGIL
+965 LVAIPENAKGIL

>member
-457 VTEDDEYTS
+457 VTEDDQYTS

-652 GTNKVLAPETKATG
+652 GTNKVLAPETKGTG

-674 TAKVIENYKLVSNQ
+674 TAKVI
-688 TQTITL
+688 
-694 AKEGNVITFYYELED
+694 G
-709 TNVTVKYLE
+709 
-718 KGTNKVLAPETKA
+718 
-731 TGKVTDSY
+731 
-739 TATAKVIENY
+739 NY

-977 DLENEDV
+977 DLENDDV

>member
-11 MATAIFITTC
+11 MTTAIFITTC

-83 SMQQGQ
+83 SMQKGK
-89 KISSLKQAAKNLVTK
+89 KISSLKKAAKNLVTK

-157 IKKGKNL
+157 IKEGKKL
-164 FTNNK
+164 FTDNK

-187 NNDVLHGSGGSDEH
+187 NNDVLHGSGGSDDH

-218 LIVPYYDK
+218 VIVPYYDK

-237 KFITDWKGN
+237 EIITDWYGDKR
-246 IIINKW
+246 IKTW
-252 ENSNCTENTG
+252 ENSNCTKNTG
-262 KKPSI
+262 KKPSD
-267 AALEEIKSFNGKV
+267 AALEEIKSFNGQV
-280 YTIGLEVTSQAK
+280 YTIGLEVTSQAEI
-292 TFLESL
+292 FLESL

-316 LDNVFEQIQVTI
+316 LDSVFEQIQVTI

-349 EYLLENYGPIVS
+349 KYLLENYGPIVS
-361 SKTENNITTEVYEKS
+361 SKTENNITTEVYKKS

-397 NAEDNNTLKF
+397 NVTDKNNLTF
-407 RVIANK
+407 RVDANE

-419 FTNDGAEVT
+419 YTNDGAEVT
-428 GKAVDGNKFYSET
+428 GKAVDGNTFYSET
-441 NPLKI
+441 NPLDIK
-446 QLENPVVPIPA
+446 LDNPVVPIPA
-457 VTEDDEYTS
+457 VTKDDEYTS
-466 NRNEKLTVT
+466 NRNETLTVT
-475 SEEGIRKNDYNSKET
+475 KEDGIRNNDYNSKQT
-490 DGKNVTSVLDKL
+490 DGKNVKSVLDKL
-502 VIDMETKYGSLDLD
+502 VIDLEAKYGSLELD

-578 DRAGNEIHSEKNST
+578 DRAGNEIHSDKNST

-604 AINVDNYKLLST
+604 AINIDNYKLLST

-640 EDTNVTVKYLEK
+640 EDTDVIVRYLEQ
-652 GTNKVLAPETKATG
+652 GTDKVLVPETKATG

-694 AKEGNVITFYYELED
+694 TKEGNVITFYY
-709 TNVTVKYLE
+709 V
-718 KGTNKVLAPETKA
+718 
-731 TGKVTDSY
+731 
-739 TATAKVIENY
+739 
-749 KLVSNQT
+749 
-756 QTITLAKEG
+756 
-765 NVITFYYELEDGADV
+765 LEDGADV

-788 DGQETTEQLFEDET
+788 DGQETTEQLFEDEI

-808 EKYSVSPKSEG
+808 EKYSTSAKSEG

-862 NNNLVPEEKG
+862 NNDLIPEEKG

-908 SGTNENIIVFRYSLK
+908 SGTNENIIVFKYSLK
-923 KATIKVHYYEID
+923 KTTIKVHYYEID

-956 LSKEIDNWE
+956 LSKKIDNWE
-965 LVDIPENAKGIL
+965 LVAIPENAKGIL

-1019 DYQTEAKTIENYE
+1019 GYQTEAKTIENYE

-1042 IYTKEDSVVTYVY
+1042 IHTKEDSVVTYVY

>member
-83 SMQQGQ
+83 SMQQGK

-237 KFITDWKGN
+237 KFTNWFGN
-246 IIINKW
+246 IIINEW

-262 KKPSI
+262 KKPSE

-316 LDNVFEQIQVTI
+316 LDSVFEQIQVTI

-397 NAEDNNTLKF
+397 NAKDNNTLKF

-457 VTEDDEYTS
+457 VTEGDQYTS

-475 SEEGIRKNDYNSKET
+475 PEEGIRKNDYNSKET

-502 VIDMETKYGSLDLD
+502 VIDMKTKYGSLDLD

-578 DRAGNEIHSEKNST
+578 DRAGNEIHSDKNST

-625 KENANENVI
+625 KENAKENVI

-652 GTNKVLAPETKATG
+652 GTNKVLAPETKGTG

-674 TAKVIENYKLVSNQ
+674 TAKVIGNYKLVSNQ

-694 AKEGNVITFYYELED
+694 AKEGNVIT
-709 TNVTVKYLE
+709 
-718 KGTNKVLAPETKA
+718 
-731 TGKVTDSY
+731 
-739 TATAKVIENY
+739 
-749 KLVSNQT
+749 
-756 QTITLAKEG
+756 
-765 NVITFYYELEDGADV
+765 
-780 KVHHYKII
+780 
-788 DGQETTEQLFEDET
+788 
-802 LSGKIG
+802 
-808 EKYSVSPKSEG
+808 
-819 LGFYKYIKTV
+819 
-829 GAPSGTYNK
+829 
-838 ESKTIIFYYELKD
+838 FYYELKD

-956 LSKEIDNWE
+956 LSKKIDNWE

-984 IYYYQKVNGKLTIN
+984 IYYYQKVNGKLIIN